1 MTKFLPRSITFTIP
15 AKLGVGVQV
24 TAVEN
29 ADGNLD
35 FTVDVLGTAKHA
47 ADLRGLF
54 FHLADESDL
63 AGLKIIGGD
72 GLITGTQI
80 RANGVIDLGNG
91 NNLHGAANPFDV
103 GIAFGTAGK
112 GQDFIKGPVHFTLD
126 AESPLTLDDISHVL
140 FGARLTS
147 VGDKLTFLAPA
158 APDAIDDPVNTA
170 TTTHEDTQ
178 IIIPVLANDTD
189 ADGDKLT
196 ITGVDLGSGA
206 HGTAMISADKQ
217 SIIYTPDKDYAG
229 ANTDSKIVDATL
241 QYSVSDGHGGQD
253 SATVNVHVTPVADA
267 PKVTFE
273 VLTPHDDDPI
283 NVIRL
288 KVTATASDVDGS
300 EFIDRI
306 AFDAVRSTGS

>member
-1 MTKFLPRSITFTIP
+1 MTKFLPAALLSRFPPSSELTYKSQRSRTPTATWILPWTFLERRNMPPTCEGFSFIWLMKP
-15 AKLGVGVQV
+15 
-24 TAVEN
+24 
-29 ADGNLD
+29 
-35 FTVDVLGTAKHA
+35 
-47 ADLRGLF
+47 
-54 FHLADESDL
+54 DL

-178 IIIPVLANDTD
+178 INYPGARQRHRRRRRQAHDHRGRSRIRRAWHRD
-189 ADGDKLT
+189 
-196 ITGVDLGSGA
+196 DL
-206 HGTAMISADKQ
+206 
-217 SIIYTPDKDYAG
+217 
-229 ANTDSKIVDATL
+229 
-241 QYSVSDGHGGQD
+241 
-253 SATVNVHVTPVADA
+253 
-267 PKVTFE
+267 
-273 VLTPHDDDPI
+273 
-283 NVIRL
+283 R
-288 KVTATASDVDGS
+288 
-300 EFIDRI
+300 
-306 AFDAVRSTGS
+306 